1 MKAGAAADEEKERKD
16 NWKHQSYCS
25 CHPHS
30 LTFLSYSN
38 ITYHPT
44 PLTPDIRASLRRQQ
58 GLTIWLTGL
67 SASGKSTIA
76 VALEQALLRRPFN
89 LGAYRLDGDNIRFGL
104 NKDLGFT
111 PKDREEN
118 IRRIAEVA
126 KLFADSCTIAI
137 TSFISPYRADR
148 DIARQLHEAPR
159 PGGEAGVPFVEVWID
174 VPVEVAEQRDPKGL
188 YKKAREGKIPEFTGI
203 SAPYEEP
210 LKPEIH
216 IKSHETSVEDA
227 VKIIVKY
234 LEDKGYLTTP
244 SELKED

>member
-1 MKAGAAADEEKERKD
+1 MA
-16 NWKHQSYCS
+16 
-25 CHPHS
+25 
-30 LTFLSYSN
+30 TN
-38 ITYHPT
+38 IHYHASPVT
-44 PLTPDIRASLRRQQ
+44 PAIRSSLRGQQ

-76 VALEQALLRRPFN
+76 VALEQALLRGPYN
-89 LGAYRLDGDNIRFGL
+89 LSAYRLDGDNIRFGL
-104 NKDLGFT
+104 NKDLGFS
-111 PKDREEN
+111 PKDRTEN

-148 DIARQLHEAPR
+148 DLARALHEAER
-159 PGGEAGVPFVEVWID
+159 PGGEPGVPFVEVWID

-210 LKPEIH
+210 LKPEVVV
-216 IKSHETSVEDA
+216 KSAEKSVEDA
-227 VKIIVKY
+227 VKQIIEY
-234 LEDKGYLTTP
+234 LETNGYLKKIDVAT
-244 SELKED
+244 E